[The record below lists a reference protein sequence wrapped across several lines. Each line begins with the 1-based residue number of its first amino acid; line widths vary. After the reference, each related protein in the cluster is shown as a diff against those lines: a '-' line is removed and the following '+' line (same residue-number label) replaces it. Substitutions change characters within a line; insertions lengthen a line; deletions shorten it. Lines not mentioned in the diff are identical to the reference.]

1 MWVFF
6 KKRFAFKIKI
16 SILSL
21 LLNNFHF
28 MKKTQK
34 IIDILAFIE
43 SLDITADEATRLI
56 SEIEWNTYREDEWE
70 EPEDLYDRMEA
81 ENGQY

>member
-1 MWVFF
+1 M
-6 KKRFAFKIKI
+6 
-16 SILSL
+16 
-21 LLNNFHF
+21 LLNNFHS

-43 SLDITADEATRLI
+43 SKDITADEATRLM
-56 SEIEWNTYREDEWE
+56 SEIEWNTYREDEGE

-81 ENGQY
+81 ENWQY

>member
-1 MWVFF
+1 
-6 KKRFAFKIKI
+6 
-16 SILSL
+16 
-21 LLNNFHF
+21 

-43 SLDITADEATRLI
+43 SLDITADEATRLM
-56 SEIEWNTYREDEWE
+56 SEIEGNTYREDEWE
-70 EPEDLYDRMEA
+70 EPEDLYDRMES

>member
-1 MWVFF
+1 
-6 KKRFAFKIKI
+6 
-16 SILSL
+16 
-21 LLNNFHF
+21 

-56 SEIEWNTYREDEWE
+56 SEIEGNTYREDEWE
-70 EPEDLYDRMEA
+70 EPEDLYDRMES
-81 ENGQY
+81 ENWQY

>member
-1 MWVFF
+1 M
-6 KKRFAFKIKI
+6 
-16 SILSL
+16 
-21 LLNNFHF
+21 LLNNFHS

-43 SLDITADEATRLI
+43 SKDITADEATRLM
-56 SEIEWNTYREDEWE
+56 SEIEGNTYREDEEGE
-70 EPEDLYDRMEA
+70 EPEDLYDRQEA

>member
-1 MWVFF
+1 MGFF
-6 KKRFAFKIKI
+6 KKIFAFKIKI

-21 LLNNFHF
+21 LLNNFHS

-43 SLDITADEATRLI
+43 SLDITADEATRLM
-56 SEIEWNTYREDEWE
+56 SEIEGNTYREDEWE
-70 EPEDLYDRMEA
+70 EPEDLYDRMES

>member
-6 KKRFAFKIKI
+6 KKRFAFHIKI
-16 SILSL
+16 SILPL
-21 LLNNFHF
+21 LLNNFHY

-34 IIDILAFIE
+34 ILDILAFIE
-43 SLDITADEATRLI
+43 SKDITADEATRLMA
-56 SEIEWNTYREDEWE
+56 EIEWNTYREDEGE

>member
-1 MWVFF
+1 M
-6 KKRFAFKIKI
+6 
-16 SILSL
+16 

-34 IIDILAFIE
+34 IIDIIAYIE

-56 SEIEWNTYREDEWE
+56 SEIEGNTYREDEGE
-70 EPEDLYDRMEA
+70 EPEDLYDRMES
-81 ENGQY
+81 EN

>member
-1 MWVFF
+1 M
-6 KKRFAFKIKI
+6 
-16 SILSL
+16 
-21 LLNNFHF
+21 LLNNFHS

-43 SLDITADEATRLI
+43 SLDITADEATRLM
-56 SEIEWNTYREDEWE
+56 SEIEGNTYREDEWE
-70 EPEDLYDRMEA
+70 EPEDLYDRMES

>member
-1 MWVFF
+1 M
-6 KKRFAFKIKI
+6 R
-16 SILSL
+16 
-21 LLNNFHF
+21 
-28 MKKTQK
+28 KTKK
-34 IIDILAFIE
+34 IIDIIAYIE

-56 SEIEWNTYREDEWE
+56 SEIEGNTYREDEGE